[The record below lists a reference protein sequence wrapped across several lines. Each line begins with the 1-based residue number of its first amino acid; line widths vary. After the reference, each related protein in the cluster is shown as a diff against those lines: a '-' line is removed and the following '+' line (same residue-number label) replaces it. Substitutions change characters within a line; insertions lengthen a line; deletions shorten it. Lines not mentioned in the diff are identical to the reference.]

1 MCNMA
6 GITGRRSS
14 AAPRDTGGVVVVA
27 WGVGW
32 GGCAG
37 PLGRTGL
44 HQRHLDSF
52 AELPLFLTQRAKSYV
67 DAEGN

>member
-27 WGVGW
+27 WG
-32 GGCAG
+32 GGGGTG

-44 HQRHLDSF
+44 RQRHLDSF